1 MQEMPPPHISEEDKD
16 KDVAAIEEVQDTSP
30 PPQGQDKPRDSIMKE
45 LERRNKGAM
54 EMIMMKTE
62 RKRETERRKYT
73 KKKSKK
79 VVLMKQ
85 PEFPQDGQLET
96 RVSNLKE
103 IKVTRGLTL
112 EWRRRE
118 IVSWIRD

>member
-1 MQEMPPPHISEEDKD
+1 
-16 KDVAAIEEVQDTSP
+16 
-30 PPQGQDKPRDSIMKE
+30 MKE

>member
-1 MQEMPPPHISEEDKD
+1 
-16 KDVAAIEEVQDTSP
+16 
-30 PPQGQDKPRDSIMKE
+30 MKE

-103 IKVTRGLTL
+103 IKVKDFRMEAEGNCQLDQRL
-112 EWRRRE
+112 RSYVFVIDYR
-118 IVSWIRD
+118 